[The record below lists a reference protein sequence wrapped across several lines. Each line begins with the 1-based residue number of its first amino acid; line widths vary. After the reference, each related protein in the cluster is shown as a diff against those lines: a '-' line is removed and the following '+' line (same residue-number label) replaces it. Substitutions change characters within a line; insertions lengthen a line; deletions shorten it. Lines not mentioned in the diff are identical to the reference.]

1 MNLRLS
7 DYLNETNYYVL
18 KTIEEI
24 SIEFRQKPK
33 KLGLLSKKKNKYF
46 KKILGALQ
54 KKLIR

>member
-33 KLGLLSKKKNKYF
+33 NWDFYRKKKINIF
-46 KKILGALQ
+46 KKF
-54 KKLIR
+54 